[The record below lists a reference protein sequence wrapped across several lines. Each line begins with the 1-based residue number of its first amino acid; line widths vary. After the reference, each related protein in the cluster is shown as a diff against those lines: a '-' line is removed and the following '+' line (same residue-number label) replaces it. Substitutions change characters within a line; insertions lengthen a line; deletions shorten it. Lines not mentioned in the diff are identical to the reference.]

1 MRADDVRARFKKNKI
16 KILCLLFVF
25 AFLFFG
31 VCLTLQRC
39 VIYSLSP
46 SLKLCSQNYVKITH
60 THTEKRSQKLLNV
73 TWGTESRGG
82 NTACRAYPHTH
93 AQAKKICHEKRAK
106 AAAAAAPARRH
117 RHRQRDNYA
126 LLLLLPLPLRRC
138 QRQAVANY
146 FDDVD

>member
-1 MRADDVRARFKKNKI
+1 MLA
-16 KILCLLFVF
+16 
-25 AFLFFG
+25 
-31 VCLTLQRC
+31 
-39 VIYSLSP
+39 
-46 SLKLCSQNYVKITH
+46 KLCKNNTH
-60 THTEKRSQKLLNV
+60 TYRKTQSKIVECVVGDGKQ
-73 TWGTESRGG
+73 GG